1 MKVES
6 GHHEVDRIEGL
17 RPDFVEPQAPSDVT
31 RRHQAGATGTRRT
44 GFSPLTPPVPR
55 P

>member
-17 RPDFVEPQAPSDVT
+17 RPDVVAPW
-31 RRHQAGATGTRRT
+31 RHQVSPGVTGTRRT
-44 GFSPLTPPVPR
+44 GFSPLSPPVPR